1 MRFSE
6 NFMIFCLTLVC
17 EVFCD
22 GSCQSCFTVINVAYF
37 IIIKYKLRK
46 ERHQLQCTRP
56 HNIECVIAENDAE
69 ALTDGT
75 NIQMRFA
82 SIELGEISNRQV
94 TH

>member
-46 ERHQLQCTRP
+46 ERHQL
-56 HNIECVIAENDAE
+56 
-69 ALTDGT
+69 
-75 NIQMRFA
+75 
-82 SIELGEISNRQV
+82 
-94 TH
+94 